1 MTNWVTIRVPEP
13 DRDAAKE
20 MRPDDATHGDCLVAG
35 SQALNAAAQEGFSD
49 DVVGYLQYMED
60 QAAGVYENDSDTA
73 GIDNVVEELKSE
85 LSMVADPTVSP
96 DMESLFEKL
105 ETVEAAAKE
114 ATQAA
119 QSAEQSVEELQR

>member
-1 MTNWVTIRVPEP
+1 MTNWVTIRVPEAN
-13 DRDAAKE
+13 RDDAKDI
-20 MRPDDATHGDCLVAG
+20 RPDNATHGDCLVAG
-35 SQALNAAAQEGFSD
+35 AKILATAAEAGYKGD
-49 DVVGYLQYMED
+49 MVGYLTHLED
-60 QAAGVYENDSDTA
+60 QAQGVHDPDVDDV
-73 GIDNVVEELKSE
+73 IDDFKSE

-105 ETVEAAAKE
+105 ETVESAAKE